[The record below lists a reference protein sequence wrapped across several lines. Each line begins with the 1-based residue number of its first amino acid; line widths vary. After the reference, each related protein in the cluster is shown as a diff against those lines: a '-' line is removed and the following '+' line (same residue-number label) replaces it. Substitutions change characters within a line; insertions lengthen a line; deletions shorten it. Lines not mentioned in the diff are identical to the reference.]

1 MTVRIVALMMLLT
14 ISGCAP
20 VPVGFDAPSELRRM
34 DAVVEAAQTD
44 DRSPETIRSIIEQ
57 LDSFDPAMRMI
68 SIRTLERFTG
78 QTLGYDYAAPSWERG
93 LAVDRWVEW
102 YTQTYSPDTAA
113 TQAGFDAGEDR

>member
-1 MTVRIVALMMLLT
+1 MLLT
-14 ISGCAP
+14 ILGCAP
-20 VPVGFDAPSELRRM
+20 VPVGFDAPSEIRRL
-34 DAVVEAAQTD
+34 DAVVEAAQVD

-78 QTLGYDYAAPSWERG
+78 QTLGYDYAAPEWERG

-102 YTQTYSPDTAA
+102 YMRTYGLGTEAG
-113 TQAGFDAGEDR
+113 QAGRAGQARIDAGEDR

>member
-1 MTVRIVALMMLLT
+1 MMLLT

-93 LAVDRWVEW
+93 LAVDRWVKW

-113 TQAGFDAGEDR
+113 TQAGIDAGEDR

>member
-1 MTVRIVALMMLLT
+1 MAVRILALMMLLT
-14 ISGCAP
+14 IFGCAP

-34 DAVVEAAQTD
+34 DAVVEAAQAD

-78 QTLGYDYAAPSWERG
+78 QTLGYDYAAPEWERS
-93 LAVDRWVEW
+93 LAVERWVEW
-102 YTQTYSPDTAA
+102 YMRTYDPDTAA
-113 TQAGFDAGEDR
+113 TQAGIDTGEDR